1 MSSETATT
9 AGDGLASPGTI
20 RGATPERDAEACRD
34 IYAPYVRDTAVSFEE
49 TVPTVEEFEGRIRKT
64 TATHPWLVMEVGGK
78 VVGYAYAT
86 QHRPR
91 AAYRWTAEV
100 TVYVDGHHHQAGV
113 GRRLYTELLRRL
125 RLQGFRLAVAGITL
139 PNAGSVGLHEAM
151 GFEPVGV
158 YNRIGWKAGDWH
170 DVGWWQLD
178 LRPGTTA
185 APREPLLPEPLPPR

>member
-1 MSSETATT
+1 MSSEKTNPAGEKLAT
-9 AGDGLASPGTI
+9 PGTI
-20 RGATPERDAEACRD
+20 RDATAERDAEACRD

-49 TVPTVEEFEGRIRKT
+49 AIPSVEEFEGRIRKT
-64 TATHPWLVMEVGGK
+64 TATHPWIVMEVDGR

-100 TVYVDGHHHQAGV
+100 TVYIDGHHHRSGI
-113 GRRLYTELLRRL
+113 GRRLYTELLVRL
-125 RLQGFRLAVAGITL
+125 RRQGFRLAVAGITL
-139 PNAGSVGLHEAM
+139 PNPGSVGLHVAM

-158 YNRIGWKAGDWH
+158 YNRIGWKFGAWH

-178 LRPGTTA
+178 LQPGTTA
-185 APREPLLPEPLPPR
+185 APPEPLTPDESI